1 MLHFYLGQRL
11 SNIEQKSLCLWKSK
25 KASIQNYLWLFLN
38 DFVCRLW
45 LRNWLF
51 FPHLCVRKYSVSFY
65 LQWVKPLFLKAKNSE
80 PKNSN
85 INLVN
90 YFQKSSMEKL
100 ITVNL
105 CNKIVTRTFLLWQFI
120 HDKQVGYLGC
130 YSTLCSEGSQS
141 IPGQAS
147 CLSKITTCV
156 LGSRNSKPRQQQP
169 LQ

>member
-1 MLHFYLGQRL
+1 MLRFAWSIMLHFYLGQRL

-25 KASIQNYLWLFLN
+25 KASIQNYLWLFFEWLCLSLMTQKLAVFSA
-38 DFVCRLW
+38 FVRQKIQCIFLTPISQTP
-45 LRNWLF
+45 F
-51 FPHLCVRKYSVSFY
+51 F
-65 LQWVKPLFLKAKNSE
+65 KAKNSE

-141 IPGQAS
+141 IPG
-147 CLSKITTCV
+147 
-156 LGSRNSKPRQQQP
+156 
-169 LQ
+169 